1 MKTSNAGVEL
11 IARFEGVRLNAY
23 DDGVGVWTI
32 GYGHTG
38 PDVHPGLT
46 ITMKQARELL
56 RQDLAGAEAQV
67 NETIER
73 PLNQSQFDALVS
85 LVFNTGPLPLHKT
98 LGSCLNNGDVGGA
111 SGEFPKWCK
120 ATKNGQLIVLEGLV
134 RRRKAERE
142 MFDAPATVHV
152 LTHWLTQKEKEWVTR
167 LRRARRR
174 GEGQFPRSTCAAGR
188 DAPPAE
194 AHLAPRAAD
203 GQRRRRQ
210 GLAFSAPDR
219 ALPIAR
225 GAHQI
230 TPVSRADLRAEV
242 REDDRGSAARTVDE
256 TWTFTFVRSRSPT
269 VLSGIR

>member
-11 IARFEGVRLNAY
+11 IARFEGVRLKAY

-46 ITMKQARELL
+46 ITMKRARELL

-67 NETIER
+67 NKTIKR

-85 LVFNTGPLPLHKT
+85 LVFNTGPLPLRRT
-98 LGSCLNNGDVGGA
+98 LGSCVNNGDVPGA

-152 LTHWLTQKEKEWVTR
+152 LTHWLTPKEKEWVTR
-167 LRRARRR
+167 YDALDD
-174 GEGQFPRSTCAAGR
+174 AGKGNS
-188 DAPPAE
+188 AE
-194 AHLAPRAAD
+194 ARALLE
-203 GQRRRRQ
+203 QMRRQ
-210 GLAFSAPDR
+210 RKLIWRLAQPKAKGGDGKGWHFRHRIERYRS
-219 ALPIAR
+219 LK
-225 GAHQI
+225 
-230 TPVSRADLRAEV
+230 
-242 REDDRGSAARTVDE
+242 ART
-256 TWTFTFVRSRSPT
+256 T
-269 VLSGIR
+269 

>member
-46 ITMKQARELL
+46 ITMKLARELL

-111 SGEFPKWCK
+111 SGEFSKWCK

-167 LRRARRR
+167 YDALDDAGKGNSPEARALQ
-174 GEGQFPRSTCAAGR
+174 E
-188 DAPPAE
+188 E
-194 AHLAPRAAD
+194 M
-203 GQRRRRQ
+203 RRQ
-210 GLAFSAPDR
+210 RKLIWRLAQPTAKGGDGKGWHFRHRIERYRS
-219 ALPIAR
+219 L
-225 GAHQI
+225 
-230 TPVSRADLRAEV
+230 E
-242 REDDRGSAARTVDE
+242 ART
-256 TWTFTFVRSRSPT
+256 T
-269 VLSGIR
+269 